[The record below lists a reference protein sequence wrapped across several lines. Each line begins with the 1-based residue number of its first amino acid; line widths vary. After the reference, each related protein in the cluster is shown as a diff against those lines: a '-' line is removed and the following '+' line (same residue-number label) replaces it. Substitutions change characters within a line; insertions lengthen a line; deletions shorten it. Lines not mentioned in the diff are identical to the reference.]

1 MLPLTAL
8 IRAGLS
14 DGMRSNS
21 EPLAK
26 SSYERI
32 GEQANE
38 IERQAGSRK
47 KKYHVF
53 CSRRMLEVGLSV
65 FHFHIFLLKT
75 SLLLGE
81 STSRIR
87 TKTYIKYIISKRF
100 FCTFESKDLTR
111 WKRLWKV
118 RYASREKSQRKS

>member
-32 GEQANE
+32 GAQANE

-47 KKYHVF
+47 KI
-53 CSRRMLEVGLSV
+53 SRVL
-65 FHFHIFLLKT
+65 F
-75 SLLLGE
+75 
-81 STSRIR
+81 
-87 TKTYIKYIISKRF
+87 
-100 FCTFESKDLTR
+100 
-111 WKRLWKV
+111 
-118 RYASREKSQRKS
+118 EKSARGRIIRIPLSFLSLPFFLGSRQAGFEQKISFQTYVTVRLSLEI